1 MPQLVDDLPV
11 VTEAALSTFEVL
23 GECQY
28 QTSRMGRTRGQD
40 DPTCECTPRHGE
52 PYACTDLSGCINRL
66 TQVECLRGV
75 CQCGKRCQNQRF
87 QKCDYAQVDIV
98 QTPKKGYGL
107 RARQDLAAD
116 AFVYEYLGEV
126 INHATFLRRMQ
137 QYKDE
142 HIAHFYFMMLQR
154 DEYIDATKRGAPSR
168 FINHSCNPNCYVSKW
183 HVGKHVRMGI
193 FAKRDIAAGE
203 ELTFNYNV
211 DRYGNDAQ
219 ECYCGEPN
227 CVGSLG
233 GRIQTDVVTMSDLYI
248 NALGIGE
255 EVAQLRATLPRGKRS
270 KILDEDFHPTLHA
283 MKEEESARVITA
295 VRQATSSRHILEK
308 LLQRI
313 VMTDDISV
321 HKACVKLHGFVIM
334 AGVLDEWA
342 DDAEIVTLALQCL
355 AKWPLLAR
363 DKVVDA
369 GVDAQVRRFA
379 ESDGA
384 SQNLAQS
391 LLEAW
396 DQLET
401 TFRIARRLQTDEAQN
416 ATDGRNEDSN
426 ENESWAARR
435 RAEAEAALRASMT
448 EHAPSTVSKDLK
460 ALLGYRQADESVPKN
475 IAKPAATRVQSKVD
489 QPALAPSESIDDII
503 RKAYEANEAEQLKAA
518 QQAEEAAK
526 AAQEALQK
534 QEARAAKR
542 MEKANS
548 KEDGSKR
555 PPISSENGSG
565 KEKRARSEKQRTDRR
580 QEPTTTATP
589 TVDLRSAERQ
599 LAKQVGALV
608 VKQLSKVKQDLDTP
622 RFKRHAKQ
630 LTHLLCDKERK
641 NPKTWPP
648 ISDTVELSDE
658 KRKKMKLFAHD
669 YIKKLVQ
676 HQHAKQTRDMSESF
690 NGDASWSYGNDT
702 PNADMSTDL
711 SFAVDGPILTSE
723 QGSLRT
729 DPDSSTTDILQG
741 QSKTSPADSS
751 PEDSHMEEASSHK

>member
-23 GECQY
+23 RECQY

-40 DPTCECTPRHGE
+40 DPTCECSPRNGE
-52 PYACTDLSGCINRL
+52 SYACTDLSGCINRL

-126 INHATFLRRMQ
+126 INHATFMRRMQ

-211 DRYGNDAQ
+211 DRYGW
-219 ECYCGEPN
+219 
-227 CVGSLG
+227 
-233 GRIQTDVVTMSDLYI
+233 TDVVTMSDLYI
-248 NALGIGE
+248 DALGIGE

-270 KILDEDFHPTLHA
+270 KILDEDFRPTLHA

-321 HKACVKLHGFVIM
+321 HKACVKLHGFVIL

-342 DDAEIVTLALQCL
+342 DDMEIVTLALQCL

-363 DKVVDA
+363 DKVVDS

-379 ESDGA
+379 ESDSA
-384 SQNLAQS
+384 SQKLAQS

-401 TFRIARRLQTDEAQN
+401 TFRIARRLQTDEAQD
-416 ATDGRNEDSN
+416 TIDGGNEDHE

-435 RAEAEAALRASMT
+435 RAEAEAALRASMAG
-448 EHAPSTVSKDLK
+448 HAPSTVSKDLK

-475 IAKPAATRVQSKVD
+475 VIKPAPTRVSPSKVD
-489 QPALAPSESIDDII
+489 QPTLVPSESIDDII
-503 RKAYEANEAEQLKAA
+503 RKAYEANEAEQQKAA

-534 QEARAAKR
+534 QEARVAKR
-542 MEKANS
+542 LEKA
-548 KEDGSKR
+548 KRKDDGSKR
-555 PPISSENGSG
+555 PPSSSENGSG
-565 KEKRARSEKQRTDRR
+565 KEKRARSEKQNTDHS
-580 QEPTTTATP
+580 QEPATTTTP

-630 LTHLLCDKERK
+630 LTHILCDKERK

-648 ISDTVELSDE
+648 HSDTVELSDE

-676 HQHAKQTRDMSESF
+676 HQHAKQTRDLSESF
-690 NGDASWSYGNDT
+690 TGDASFSYGNDT
-702 PNADMSTDL
+702 PNADTANDL
-711 SFAVDGPILTSE
+711 SFAVDGPILQSE
-723 QGSLRT
+723 QSSSRA
-729 DPDSSTTDILQG
+729 DPNSTKTDISQV
-741 QSKTSPADSS
+741 QSKTSPTDSS
-751 PEDSHMEEASSHK
+751 PEDSQMEDASHT